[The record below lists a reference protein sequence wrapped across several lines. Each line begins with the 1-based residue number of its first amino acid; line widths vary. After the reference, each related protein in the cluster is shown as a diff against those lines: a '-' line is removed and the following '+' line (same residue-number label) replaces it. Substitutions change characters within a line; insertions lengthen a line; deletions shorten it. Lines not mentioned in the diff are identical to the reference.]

1 VFAEWLARPLCCEDA
16 TNTDAL
22 PQHRQGEDMETSY
35 YEMLA
40 QLLLTHASGRI
51 DRMAAVAGVS
61 ESRMHAWISG
71 EEGPSPAEMERLHAV
86 AGWSCR
92 GPALGASI

>member
-1 VFAEWLARPLCCEDA
+1 
-16 TNTDAL
+16 
-22 PQHRQGEDMETSY
+22 MEMSY

-61 ESRMHAWISG
+61 EGRVLAWISG
-71 EEGPSPAEMERLHAV
+71 EENPSPAEIERLQAV

-92 GPALGASI
+92 GPALGVAS